1 MDAFF
6 ELLTS
11 RVEHLLGRTAGPL
24 NFRLLVMPLVVTF
37 FAVRAA
43 MRDAR
48 RGQPP
53 FFRTFLVQP
62 GERGRLVRSALKDVG
77 KILVVAIVLDTTYQV
92 LVLKSFYLGEL
103 LIVVMATA
111 LLPYLVVRSAVSLL
125 MRRIYRNQSRPAD
138 PKETSK
144 DHLAA
149 KPNPDH

>member
-6 ELLTS
+6 EMLTS

-48 RGQPP
+48 KGQPR
-53 FFRTFLVQP
+53 FFRTFLNQP
-62 GERGRLVRSALKDVG
+62 GERARLVRSVLKDVG
-77 KILVVAIVLDTTYQV
+77 KIFVVAIVLDTTYQI

-103 LIVVMATA
+103 LVVVLVSAI
-111 LLPYLVVRSAVSLL
+111 LPYLVVRSAASPL
-125 MRRIYRNQSRPAD
+125 MRRIYRNQSKPAD
-138 PKETSK
+138 SK
-144 DHLAA
+144 QLPAEHSASTPNTDH
-149 KPNPDH
+149 